1 MFYKT
6 AFWILTFLTA
16 LSALMQFLG
25 YDFLNILLILLFLDS
40 LSFGA
45 VAEIER
51 KKSKKEEDWSNIIN
65 QKIENLENI
74 CKDVLQKVSVN
85 TAMAELEERLNR
97 HKDEDKSSLDK
108 IAEKSLELEKKINNF
123 GAKLAEH
130 LQEVVEDIKEEKNE
144 SVGNYVY
151 IDEEEQE

>member
-16 LSALMQFLG
+16 VSALMQFLG
-25 YDFLNILLILLFLDS
+25 YDFLNILILLLLLDS

-51 KKSKKEEDWSNIIN
+51 KKSKKEVEWSNIIN

-85 TAMAELEERLNR
+85 SAVAELEEKLNR
-97 HKDEDKSSLDK
+97 HKDDEKSSLDR

-123 GAKLAEH
+123 GTKLAEH
-130 LQEVVEDIKEEKNE
+130 LQEIVEEIKEEKNE
-144 SVGNYVY
+144 SVGNYIY
-151 IDEEEQE
+151 MDEEQ